1 MSTAAKKLEKSS
13 EVSAKVKT
21 VKKKAIQSKNN
32 SQASMEPKATYNSKV
47 KAMPRYAQ
55 PLQSKTAKPKPTQ
68 AIKTQQTKRVKRAE
82 V

>member
-21 VKKKAIQSKNN
+21 VKRKLFQSKNI
-32 SQASMEPKATYNSKV
+32 SQASMEPKATYNPKV
-47 KAMPRYAQ
+47 KTMPRYAQ
-55 PLQSKTAKPKPTQ
+55 PLQSKTTKPKPTQ